1 MQLFHGTR
9 QRFEKFD
16 VSFMGTGEAGE
27 IPACWFT
34 DNFKGARHHA
44 LRVNHNPGQALVYQC
59 GLKPGAIIADYSKP
73 LIEQPA
79 VYDRLIAGLP
89 VIISSNLSTGRDWHL
104 LNSPYYGNH
113 KGRVWYQ
120 GIRGKGDATIIN
132 LFRKCG
138 IHGVH
143 DWELH
148 TTDAHYQGPTIVI
161 FNTEV
166 LEIQDIVEVNY

>member
-73 LIEQPA
+73 LIE
-79 VYDRLIAGLP
+79 
-89 VIISSNLSTGRDWHL
+89 
-104 LNSPYYGNH
+104 
-113 KGRVWYQ
+113 
-120 GIRGKGDATIIN
+120 
-132 LFRKCG
+132 
-138 IHGVH
+138 
-143 DWELH
+143 
-148 TTDAHYQGPTIVI
+148 
-161 FNTEV
+161 
-166 LEIQDIVEVNY
+166 